1 MDTEQLQQIITTY
14 SDMLYRI
21 ALVQTGNREEAGD
34 MVQQTFLKMLEHREK
49 ITDPCHMKAWL
60 IRVCVNQCK
69 NHRNTAWRR
78 KVHLTDEEGTY
89 RLGEEGGAGK
99 SRKRYPGNEE
109 SPQEQYV
116 IARQEQQALW
126 QSIQRLPE
134 KYRIVLHLAY
144 QEEYTNGEIAQVL
157 RISPGNVSVRLNRAK
172 KMLAQQLEREGCRY
186 ERH

>member
-21 ALVQTGNREEAGD
+21 ALVQTGSREEAGD
-34 MVQQTFLKMLEHREK
+34 MVQQTFLKLLEYQDR
-49 ITDPCHMKAWL
+49 ITNPQHMKAWL

-78 KVHLTDEEGTY
+78 KVHLTSEEGMY
-89 RLGEEGGAGK
+89 QPEEEGGAGK
-99 SRKRYPGNEE
+99 SRKRCAGSEE
-109 SPQEQYV
+109 SPQEQYMM
-116 IARQEQQALW
+116 ARQEQQALW

-144 QEEYTNGEIAQVL
+144 QEEYTNGEIVQAL

-172 KMLAQQLEREGCRY
+172 KMLAQQLEREGCPYGRY
-186 ERH
+186 